1 MDIRRLL
8 HEERYTIA
16 GARRRLMG
24 QEPEGPNLEAETT
37 MEAMPPGRVRSG
49 TGPTIPA
56 GPSIPASTVSS
67 RTCPCSPEARA
78 DFRRRGRGREPHPNS
93 WLRIKQELGRIIR
106 GSFHDLGRSPRF
118 SGNRSWVFALIAA
131 AVLTLN
137 LWAWEYPALAG
148 EADRPWVA
156 YVKDGDTVVT
166 DDKAVVRLA
175 GIDAPELKPS
185 KNPQPFAREAKAL
198 LEDLVKR
205 RKVEIEPAEE
215 MRDRYGRILGLY
227 LCGRALDQ
235 PEDGGGRAGP
245 GFSSWGRTPATP
257 RTLIEAERR
266 AKRSKK
272 GLWAKWK
279 GRWGR

>member
-1 MDIRRLL
+1 MIW
-8 HEERYTIA
+8 A
-16 GARRRLMG
+16 AA
-24 QEPEGPNLEAETT
+24 PF
-37 MEAMPPGRVRSG
+37 
-49 TGPTIPA
+49 
-56 GPSIPASTVSS
+56 
-67 RTCPCSPEARA
+67 
-78 DFRRRGRGREPHPNS
+78 FR
-93 WLRIKQELGRIIR
+93 
-106 GSFHDLGRSPRF
+106 
-118 SGNRSWVFALIAA
+118 NRSWVFALIAA

-148 EADRPWVA
+148 KRTALVA

-215 MRDRYGRILGLY
+215 MRDRYGRILAYIYVEGHLINLKMVEEGLARV
-227 LCGRALDQ
+227 LIV
-235 PEDGGGRAGP
+235 GP
-245 GFSSWGRTPATP
+245 NTRHAAD
-257 RTLIEAERR
+257 LIEAERR